1 MHIDKLYLGSIKCFL
16 GEEALEA
23 KLRNG
28 SAIERA
34 TTKVI
39 LALKDERCP
48 QCGKKA
54 VIVENS
60 NGVIVLCESCEG
72 DRE

>member
-1 MHIDKLYLGSIKCFL
+1 MYIQKLYLGTIKCFL

-23 KLRNG
+23 KLKNC

-60 NGVIVLCESCEG
+60 NGVIVLCESCG
-72 DRE
+72 G